1 MSWDEATTLVADEIR
16 RVSGTFGNASIFA
29 GLRLDELRT
38 VSPRLV
44 APKRML
50 NLVGGYTGHV
60 DTYSIA
66 AGPVILRHTLGDDK
80 ACGGEANTLDTI
92 ARHTETL
99 VVFGSLSPRTA
110 QNEAGGIATHMLE
123 THLRAIA
130 ARRVRVI
137 LVSPLRDDIP
147 DAVMQ
152 SGGQSAQTPTRP

>member
-1 MSWDEATTLVADEIR
+1 MT
-16 RVSGTFGNASIFA
+16 
-29 GLRLDELRT
+29 
-38 VSPRLV
+38 
-44 APKRML
+44 
-50 NLVGGYTGHV
+50 
-60 DTYSIA
+60 
-66 AGPVILRHTLGDDK
+66 DK

-147 DAVMQ
+147 DWVNAEWWPIRPNTDTALMLSLAGEILKADLGTTDRSSSAARAAPTGCSPISMAVRMGR
-152 SGGQSAQTPTRP
+152 SRTRHGVPASPA